1 MDFVFAGLTAGPS
14 RPRTYSPTPMVHAEP
29 EDCDGVYG
37 HLAGSV
43 ADVEMPALKAVEDQ
57 PAARV
62 FRLQR
67 PLSVN
72 PSSG

>member
-1 MDFVFAGLTAGPS
+1 
-14 RPRTYSPTPMVHAEP
+14 MVHAEP